1 MLNHTVGLLLKPH
14 RQWQTV
20 SELSPNS
27 LKLLWAYPCL
37 LALLPTIAWYYGTTK
52 IGWQV
57 GNGDFI
63 KLTTDSAQIIF
74 VLFYLTMIT
83 SIFAIGFFIHWMS
96 ETYGA
101 DSSMTK
107 GIVIAGLAATPLFVI
122 GGVGFQPV
130 FWFDLTV
137 GMIAVGWAVYLLYLG
152 IPIVMNIPTER
163 GFLFS
168 SAVLAICLV
177 ILMTIMG
184 GSVILWDMGAAPAF
198 TD

>member
-14 RQWQTV
+14 QQWKTV
-20 SELSPNS
+20 SELSPGS
-27 LKLLWAYPCL
+27 LNLLWVYPCL

-57 GNGDFI
+57 GNGDPI
-63 KLTTDSAQIIF
+63 KLTAESAQVIF
-74 VLFYLTMIT
+74 VLFYLTMVT
-83 SIFAIGFFIHWMS
+83 SIIAIGLFIHWMS
-96 ETYGA
+96 DTYGA
-101 DSSMTK
+101 DSTMSK
-107 GIVIAGLAATPLFVI
+107 GVAIAGLAATPLFLI
-122 GGVGFQPV
+122 GGVGFHPV
-130 FWFDLTV
+130 FWFDLTI
-137 GMIAVGWAVYLLYLG
+137 GMIAVSWAVYLMYLG

-168 SAVLAICLV
+168 SAVLAVCLV